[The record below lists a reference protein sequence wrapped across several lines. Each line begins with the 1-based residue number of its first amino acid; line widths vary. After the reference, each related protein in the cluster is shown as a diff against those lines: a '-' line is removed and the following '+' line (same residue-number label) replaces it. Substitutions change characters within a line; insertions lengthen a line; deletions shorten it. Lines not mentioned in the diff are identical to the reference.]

1 MGRKI
6 TMLDLVTTVARYA
19 RGDDEIVATVW
30 QLVESG
36 AVRLGG
42 SFRDR
47 PVTLRL
53 PRPSVRC
60 EGRAD

>member
-1 MGRKI
+1 MGRPI
-6 TMLDLVTTVARYA
+6 TMLDLVTTVARHA
-19 RGDDEIVATVW
+19 RGDDEIVATVC

-47 PVTLRL
+47 PVALRL

-60 EGRAD
+60 ERRVD